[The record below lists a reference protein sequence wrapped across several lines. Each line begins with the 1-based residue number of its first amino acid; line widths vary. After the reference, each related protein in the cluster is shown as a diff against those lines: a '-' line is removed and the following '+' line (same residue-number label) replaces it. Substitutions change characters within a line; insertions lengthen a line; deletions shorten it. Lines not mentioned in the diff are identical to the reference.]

1 MPTDPRPESGHD
13 REPGGTGDDRFRRKG
28 QSDAWNAFGL
38 IVSGVL
44 VWGGV
49 GFLVGAWLDAAWP
62 RLVGLLVGMA
72 GGLYL
77 VWLRY
82 GDADGSPGPP
92 GSSSKRKGS
101 S

>member
-1 MPTDPRPESGHD
+1 MPTDPA
-13 REPGGTGDDRFRRKG
+13 DDAEARQRRKT

-38 IVSGVL
+38 VVSGVL

-49 GFLVGAWLDAAWP
+49 GFLVGAWLDSPLP

-72 GGLYL
+72 AGLYL

-82 GDADGSPGPP
+82 GEP
-92 GSSSKRKGS
+92 
-101 S
+101 